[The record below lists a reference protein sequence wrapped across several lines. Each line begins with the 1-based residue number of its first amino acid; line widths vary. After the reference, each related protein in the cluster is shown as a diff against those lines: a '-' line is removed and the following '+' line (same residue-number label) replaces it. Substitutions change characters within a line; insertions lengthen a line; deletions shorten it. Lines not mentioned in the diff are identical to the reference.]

1 MMDELIGCGALGAER
16 ALIDRMIF
24 VGFEP
29 DELLILLLENEA
41 TADAAVGADGSDL
54 YARLL
59 SVVAKLL
66 LERLAERLAPVVNG
80 C

>member
-29 DELLILLLENEA
+29 DELLIL
-41 TADAAVGADGSDL
+41 
-54 YARLL
+54 
-59 SVVAKLL
+59 
-66 LERLAERLAPVVNG
+66 
-80 C
+80 